1 MKKPVLKILLTIII
15 FIAVTIFFYF
25 DSKRDAVEYFLT
37 NNHDLNLEVGVIQN
51 LTIFQTR
58 TVSPAI
64 NINDEFVPG
73 YKIYRYHVK
82 GNKGNAEVRVRLS
95 HGNNEDIIE
104 LEKITK

>member
-1 MKKPVLKILLTIII
+1 MKKPIHKILLAIIL
-15 FIAVTIFFYF
+15 FSAVTILFYF
-25 DSKRDAVEYFLT
+25 DSKRDAVEQYLS
-37 NNHDLNLEVGVIQN
+37 NNHDLKLEVGAIQN

-82 GNKGNAEVRVRLS
+82 GDKGNAEVRVRLS
-95 HGNNEDIIE
+95 HDNNEDIIE